1 MITQKEF
8 TFHKTSYCKK
18 VTVYR
23 DLTVMPRASILY
35 FHGGGL
41 LYGARTDLP
50 SLHLRMLTSAGYIIV
65 AYDYPLAPT
74 AKLDLILSDVIDS
87 VNHYIQNT
95 ELYIEQEL
103 PFFLWGRS
111 AGAYLCLL
119 ASSTGKFL
127 QPPNGILS
135 YYGYGFL
142 CDNWFRTPSPYYNSL
157 PSIPESCLS
166 TISSKLYAQGNL
178 DTHYSIYVYA
188 RQTGTWKSL
197 FYEGRE
203 KYFFL
208 DYSLRTCEKLPCPL
222 FCAHSIHDADVP
234 YSEFLELC
242 SRYDA
247 QRFVASA
254 TMHDFDRDEKDTV
267 TLQLLESTL
276 HFLEEHLEP
285 NPIHVKI

>member
-41 LYGARTDLP
+41 LYGSRTDLP

-65 AYDYPLAPT
+65 AYDYPLAPA

-95 ELYIEQEL
+95 ELYMEQEL

-111 AGAYLCLL
+111 AGAYLCLI

-127 QPPNGILS
+127 QLPNGILS

-157 PSIPESCLS
+157 PPIPESCLS

-208 DYSLRTCEKLPCPL
+208 DYSLRTCKKLPCPL
-222 FCAHSIHDADVP
+222 FCAHSIHDTDVP

-254 TMHDFDRDEKDTV
+254 PMHDFDRDEKDTF

-276 HFLEEHLEP
+276 HFLEEHLES
-285 NPIHVKI
+285 NPVHVKI